1 MRYVV
6 SLAELKSLKGDIK
19 VNLPKTLS
27 FNDYATKEATD
38 VLTKILQSK
47 MDQSSPDEQSE
58 GSTPTE
64 KEGK

>member
-6 SLAELKSLKGDIK
+6 SLADLKSLKGDIK
-19 VNLPKTLS
+19 VSLPKTLS
-27 FNDYATKEATD
+27 INDYAMKEATD
-38 VLTKILQSK
+38 VLTQILQSK

-58 GSTPTE
+58 GSIPTE